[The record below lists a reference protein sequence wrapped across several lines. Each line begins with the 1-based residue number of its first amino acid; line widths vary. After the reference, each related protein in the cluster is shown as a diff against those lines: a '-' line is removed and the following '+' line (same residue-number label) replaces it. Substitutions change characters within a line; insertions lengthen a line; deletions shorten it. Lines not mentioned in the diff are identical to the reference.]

1 VVAPASAPFQA
12 VADTVVRFSPA
23 GLTEF
28 GKSGHRCHQTAAPA
42 PPIPDGA
49 AGWPGIRFAV
59 A

>member
-1 VVAPASAPFQA
+1 MWRIDLALA
-12 VADTVVRFSPA
+12 A
-23 GLTEF
+23 GSHYIQCRATDST
-28 GKSGHRCHQTAAPA
+28 GATQTATPA